1 MSHAG
6 PDGQPADESIDE
18 ALARLNGTGAPEQQR
33 PDGPVAGSSARL
45 DRVHSQPETGLP
57 RPQWL
62 DPVAGPDG
70 VRVTICVE
78 AAVQRWV
85 REQNQWSSA
94 SRSFDQAFR
103 DAGALLAQR
112 LLLRDRWA
120 VVIEADSGQR
130 LRLVRPNRDDAL
142 TLAESVSATVTQRGV
157 AALASVTT

>member
-6 PDGQPADESIDE
+6 PDEQPAEESIDE
-18 ALARLNGTGAPEQQR
+18 ALARLNGAGAPEPP
-33 PDGPVAGSSARL
+33 PDDSPAASPSARL

-62 DPVAGPDG
+62 EPVSGPDG

-85 REQNQWSSA
+85 REQNQWSA
-94 SRSFDQAFR
+94 ATRSFDQAFR
-103 DAGALLAQR
+103 DAGALLVQR

-120 VVIEADSGQR
+120 VVIEADSGER
-130 LRLVRPNRDDAL
+130 LRLVRPNRDEAL
-142 TLAESVSATVTQRGV
+142 TLAESVSASVTQRGV